1 MTDVYPSPKSLGTS
15 IAEVRSKCGWFVAL
29 GVALL
34 VLGAIA
40 FFNVVLATVASVF
53 YVGVLMLIGAGA
65 EIAHAFGVKSC
76 SSFFWLLLSGL
87 VYAVAGIVALMNPVL
102 ASVVL
107 TLTLAIALIVG
118 GIFKI
123 WVGFSARPQ
132 TGWGWIVAA
141 GVLTMLAGLVIAMRW
156 PVNSLWILGMFLAI
170 DLIFQGW
177 SFIAFGLA
185 LRR

>member
-1 MTDVYPSPKSLGTS
+1 
-15 IAEVRSKCGWFVAL
+15 
-29 GVALL
+29 
-34 VLGAIA
+34 
-40 FFNVVLATVASVF
+40 
-53 YVGVLMLIGAGA
+53 
-65 EIAHAFGVKSC
+65 
-76 SSFFWLLLSGL
+76 
-87 VYAVAGIVALMNPVL
+87 MNPVL